1 MFNILYISK
10 TNFLK
15 MNTKPT
21 TLKQQLSKDMKKQGH
36 VTSKKPN
43 NNKISSEESLADV
56 PKKGTYREP
65 NSKKIDGEKFLAK
78 DHKLTH
84 IKEFN
89 SFNESQSLLTHEEK
103 KWLES
108 IVDYTDNY
116 TGFEPNDK
124 KMRDSIFSKLGI
136 GTNSDDKWELGSGY

>member
-89 SFNESQSLLTHEEK
+89 SFFLS
-103 KWLES
+103 S
-108 IVDYTDNY
+108 I
-116 TGFEPNDK
+116 
-124 KMRDSIFSKLGI
+124 S
-136 GTNSDDKWELGSGY
+136 